1 MNRPL
6 QTLLAAAALVV
17 SGGCQQKDSS
27 PIKTTSAGETNVSS
41 PADSLKARGQ
51 SLVRVVNA
59 VTSGGDVSVLVS
71 DQPLFRDVKP
81 GSVTDYR
88 EITNNLANFSV
99 RAAGIA
105 DGFMIAEKER
115 ILRKGNRYT
124 IFLIAENIS
133 KSTLRVVHDDL
144 IPESGKARI
153 RVIHAAPGGPALDV
167 NIAGATDKLFSG
179 VNFTSEA
186 GYKDLAPGTV
196 TLELKAKD
204 RLKVLLR
211 LPAMDLERGTATTI
225 VITGASKLGFF
236 TFTDALMAKT
246 PKP

>member
-1 MNRPL
+1 MNRSF
-6 QTLLAAAALVV
+6 QMLLAAATLVV
-17 SGGCQQKDSS
+17 AGACQKDSS
-27 PIKTTSAGETNVSS
+27 PIKTTSAGETNVSPPS
-41 PADSLKARGQ
+41 DSTAARGH

-59 VTSGGDVSVLVS
+59 VTSGGDVTVQVS

-88 EITNNLANFSV
+88 EITNNLADFSV

-105 DGFMIAEKER
+105 DGFKIAEKER
-115 ILRKGNRYT
+115 LLRNGSRYT
-124 IFLIAENIS
+124 VFLIAENIS
-133 KSTLRVVHDDL
+133 KNTLRVVHDDV
-144 IPESGKARI
+144 IPDSGKARI
-153 RVIHAAPGGPALDV
+153 RVVHAAPGGPELDV
-167 NIAGATDKLFSG
+167 STAGATEKLFSG
-179 VNFTSEA
+179 VKFASEA

-204 RLKVLLR
+204 ALKVLLR
-211 LPAMDLERGTATTI
+211 LPAMNLERGTATTI

-236 TFTDALMAKT
+236 SFTDALMPKT